1 MSTSEADENRSDAD
15 AKRSDYVGALA
26 RGLAVI
32 EAFGRTTPELT
43 LSEVAQLTGMS
54 PATARRNL
62 HTLEEL
68 GFVKR
73 HNKRFLLAPRV
84 LTLGSA
90 FLQAANVDE
99 AVMPELRRIVTLFGD
114 AASMATLEG
123 TDILYIAHFSELRAA
138 RRTASV
144 GVTYPA
150 YATSMGR
157 ILLAGLPP
165 AELAA
170 YWHELRPT
178 KLTDVTVT
186 DRDALAAIVE
196 EARRAGYTVAVDQ
209 LDYGITSLSVP
220 VKNEAGRV
228 VAAINTSGYSPR
240 LDAQKLVEE
249 RLAELQVSA
258 GRIAHLLARY
268 PGLAHSLLR

>member
-1 MSTSEADENRSDAD
+1 MRRWDVRMSEAD
-15 AKRSDYVGALA
+15 AKRSDYVDALA

-32 EAFGRTTPELT
+32 EAFGRATPEMT
-43 LSEVAQLTGMS
+43 LSEVAQITGMS

-73 HNKRFLLAPRV
+73 HNKRFLLAPRI

-90 FLQAANVDE
+90 YLQAANVDE

-123 TDILYIAHFSELRAA
+123 TEILYIAHFSELRAA

-157 ILLAGLPP
+157 ILLAALPP
-165 AELAA
+165 ADLAA
-170 YWHELRPT
+170 YWREFRPA

-186 DRDALAAIVE
+186 DRNELTAIIE

-240 LDAQKLVEE
+240 LDAKTLVEE

-258 GRIAHLLARY
+258 SRIAHLLARY
-268 PGLAHSLLR
+268 PGLAHSLLG